1 MAPRQRIA
9 TAAAL
14 MASGLL
20 IAGIGG
26 ANAFAD
32 SAASGSGSSGHSG
45 GADHDSKKPDGGS
58 AAGGGQGAPGRT
70 TKPADGQ
77 SEAPAAGSTGSGAK
91 KDKHG
96 TSGGV
101 AAGGSQTGV
110 QSPGNTGEP
119 GKNASENNPPS
130 KQNAASSPAR
140 SEESGTPNPAAG
152 EHQPSAG
159 SSTQQTET
167 GTTGGAAAPVTT
179 GGTSQPAP
187 TGATE
192 PTGVTGPAPA
202 TAVGLPSLGL
212 PSLPNIPSLPS
223 IPSLFGLPALPQLP
237 ALPALPALPL
247 PSSVTSGS
255 GSASPASPTLP
266 TAVPVKPTPAPT
278 TTLNLMGLTFSL
290 PASAVHMTPTGT
302 VQSVDLTKIP
312 LASLVPRLPQWDQ
325 LPQLPDMSNIPVLA
339 QLAAIPVFV
348 LAHFEPVYDL
358 VAGLTNATL
367 DVATSLPF
375 MQTSLSMLGQQ
386 VVPSMNLG
394 RQNRMP
400 APMASLPSAPVLDTP
415 AFPALKLDSPVVVSA
430 PAEVPAVRSPQPTT
444 FGAKNEIIAEPA
456 FRAGYPDYLR
466 AAGLGEVAAVAV
478 PGFTGILILTG
489 AGGLVGYRQAR
500 AGLVVR
506 RSGTARFMT

>member
-20 IAGIGG
+20 IAGMGG

-32 SAASGSGSSGHSG
+32 SAASGSGSSDHSG
-45 GADHDSKKPDGGS
+45 GAAHDSKKPES
-58 AAGGGQGAPGRT
+58 RSTAGGGHGTPGRA
-70 TKPADGQ
+70 TKSADGQ
-77 SEAPAAGSTGSGAK
+77 SDAPTAGNAGSGVKS
-91 KDKHG
+91 DKRG
-96 TSGGV
+96 TSGSV
-101 AAGGSQTGV
+101 AHGGSQTGV
-110 QSPGNTGEP
+110 RSPGNTGES
-119 GKNASENNPPS
+119 GKNASESNPPS
-130 KQNAASSPAR
+130 KQNSSSSPSQ
-140 SEESGTPNPAAG
+140 SEGSGTPNPAAG

-167 GTTGGAAAPVTT
+167 GTAGSTTAPATT
-179 GGTSQPAP
+179 GATSPPAP
-187 TGATE
+187 TGAAE
-192 PTGVTGPAPA
+192 PTSTTGPAPA
-202 TAVGLPSLGL
+202 TAVGLPSLRL
-212 PSLPNIPSLPS
+212 PSLPS
-223 IPSLFGLPALPQLP
+223 IPSLLGLPDFPHLPALPSLP
-237 ALPALPALPL
+237 A
-247 PSSVTSGS
+247 PSGVTSGG
-255 GSASPASPTLP
+255 GSASPASPALP
-266 TAVPVKPTPAPT
+266 TAAPVKTTTAPT

-290 PASAVHMTPTGT
+290 PAAAVHMSPSGT

-312 LASLVPRLPQWDQ
+312 LASLVPRLPLWDQ

-348 LAHFEPVYDL
+348 LAHFEPVYDF

-367 DVATSLPF
+367 DAATSLPF
-375 MQTSLSMLGQQ
+375 MQTSLSMLGGQ
-386 VVPSMNLG
+386 VVPGMELG

-400 APMASLPSAPVLDTP
+400 APAASLPSAPVLEPP
-415 AFPALKLDSPVVVSA
+415 AFPALRLDSPVVVSA

-444 FGAKNEIIAEPA
+444 FGAKNEIVADSA

-466 AAGLGEVAAVAV
+466 AAGLSEVAAVAV

-500 AGLVVR
+500 AGHVVR

>member
-1 MAPRQRIA
+1 M
-9 TAAAL
+9 
-14 MASGLL
+14 
-20 IAGIGG
+20 
-26 ANAFAD
+26 
-32 SAASGSGSSGHSG
+32 
-45 GADHDSKKPDGGS
+45 
-58 AAGGGQGAPGRT
+58 
-70 TKPADGQ
+70 
-77 SEAPAAGSTGSGAK
+77 
-91 KDKHG
+91 
-96 TSGGV
+96 
-101 AAGGSQTGV
+101 
-110 QSPGNTGEP
+110 
-119 GKNASENNPPS
+119 
-130 KQNAASSPAR
+130 
-140 SEESGTPNPAAG
+140 
-152 EHQPSAG
+152 
-159 SSTQQTET
+159 
-167 GTTGGAAAPVTT
+167 TT

-187 TGATE
+187 AAATE

-202 TAVGLPSLGL
+202 TAVGLPSLQL
-212 PSLPNIPSLPS
+212 PSLPNIPSLLGLPAF
-223 IPSLFGLPALPQLP
+223 PHLPALPGLPALPV
-237 ALPALPALPL
+237 
-247 PSSVTSGS
+247 PSGVTSGS

-266 TAVPVKPTPAPT
+266 TTVPVKTTPAPT

-290 PASAVHMTPTGT
+290 PASAVHMSPTGT

-312 LASLVPRLPQWDQ
+312 LASLVPRLPLWDQ

-400 APMASLPSAPVLDTP
+400 TPAASLPSAPVLDAP

-500 AGLVVR
+500 AGHVVR

>member
-20 IAGIGG
+20 IAGMGG

-32 SAASGSGSSGHSG
+32 SAGSGGASSDHSG
-45 GADHDSKKPDGGS
+45 GAAHDSQKPDGSS
-58 AAGGGQGAPGRT
+58 AAGGGHGAPGRT
-70 TKPADGQ
+70 IKPAGGQ
-77 SEAPAAGSTGSGAK
+77 SDAPSADNADSGVK
-91 KDKHG
+91 KDKRG
-96 TSGGV
+96 TSGSV
-101 AAGGSQTGV
+101 AHGGSQTGV
-110 QSPGNTGEP
+110 QGPGNAGESGNNASQSNPSSKQKTGSSPG
-119 GKNASENNPPS
+119 
-130 KQNAASSPAR
+130 R

-159 SSTQQTET
+159 SSTPQTET
-167 GTTGGAAAPVTT
+167 GTTGSTTAPATT
-179 GGTSQPAP
+179 GATSQPAP

-192 PTGVTGPAPA
+192 PTSVTGPAPA
-202 TAVGLPSLGL
+202 TAVGLPSLRL
-212 PSLPNIPSLPS
+212 PSLPSLPD
-223 IPSLFGLPALPQLP
+223 IPGLLGLPAFPHLPALPSLP
-237 ALPALPALPL
+237 ALPA
-247 PSSVTSGS
+247 PSGVTSGS
-255 GSASPASPTLP
+255 GSASPASSALP
-266 TAVPVKPTPAPT
+266 TTAPAKTTPAPT

-290 PASAVHMTPTGT
+290 PAAAVQMTPTGT

-312 LASLVPRLPQWDQ
+312 LASLVPRLPLWDQ

-348 LAHFEPVYDL
+348 LVHFEPVYDF

-367 DVATSLPF
+367 DAATSLPF
-375 MQTSLSMLGQQ
+375 MQTSLSMLGGQA
-386 VVPSMNLG
+386 VPSMDLG

-400 APMASLPSAPVLDTP
+400 APAASLPSAPVLDTP
-415 AFPALKLDSPVVVSA
+415 AFPALKLDSPVVISA
-430 PAEVPAVRSPQPTT
+430 PAEIPVVRSPQPTT
-444 FGAKNEIIAEPA
+444 FGAKNEIVADSA

-466 AAGLGEVAAVAV
+466 AAGLSEVAAVAV

-500 AGLVVR
+500 AGHVVR